1 MSVRKIRG
9 IVIRE
14 QQTGESSKQIVVLAK
29 EMGKVRLSARGAKNT
44 KSRLLA
50 GTQLFCYCDFTVYEG
65 RGFLSVTQ
73 ADLIESFYALRNDV
87 EVLAQAVYLA
97 ELVDSTCP
105 AGMEHDNILKLLLYT
120 MQVMAK
126 GYLPPKLAG
135 RIFEMKYLQYSGFL
149 ASADCVTCGEQAQ
162 YFDQKEATF
171 YCKQHRPR
179 EAVLLSRAVV
189 QALDYVLEEEGKK
202 LFAFR
207 LSPEALKQLDA
218 VLRQYLQMHVGVDLK
233 SRRFAVDI

>member
-135 RIFEMKYLQYSGFL
+135 RIFEMKYLQYSGVL

-171 YCKQHRPR
+171 YCKQHRSR

>member
-171 YCKQHRPR
+171 YCKQHRSR

>member
-29 EMGKVRLSARGAKNT
+29 EMGKVCLSARGAKNT

-171 YCKQHRPR
+171 YCKQHRSR

>member
-171 YCKQHRPR
+171 YCKQHRSR

-202 LFAFR
+202 LFVFR

>member
-29 EMGKVRLSARGAKNT
+29 EMGKVRLSARGAKKT

-171 YCKQHRPR
+171 YCKQHRSR

>member
-50 GTQLFCYCDFTVYEG
+50 GTQLFCYCDCTVYEG

-171 YCKQHRPR
+171 YCKQHRSR

>member
-171 YCKQHRPR
+171 YCKQDRSR

>member
-162 YFDQKEATF
+162 YFDQREATF
-171 YCKQHRPR
+171 YCKQHRSR

-218 VLRQYLQMHVGVDLK
+218 VLRQYLQMHVGGDLK
-233 SRRFAVDI
+233 SRRFAVEI

>member
-1 MSVRKIRG
+1 MRKIRG

-171 YCKQHRPR
+171 YCKQHRSR

>member
-14 QQTGESSKQIVVLAK
+14 QQTGENSKQIVVLAK

-171 YCKQHRPR
+171 YCKQHRSR

>member
-1 MSVRKIRG
+1 M
-9 IVIRE
+9 IRE

-171 YCKQHRPR
+171 YCKQHRSR

>member
-171 YCKQHRPR
+171 YCKQHRSR

-189 QALDYVLEEEGKK
+189 QALDYVLKEGGKK

>member
-162 YFDQKEATF
+162 YFDQREATF
-171 YCKQHRPR
+171 YCKQHRSR

>member
-1 MSVRKIRG
+1 MRKIRG

-162 YFDQKEATF
+162 YFDQREATF
-171 YCKQHRPR
+171 YCKQHRSR